1 MVAAVVVA
9 SAVVVAF
16 VSAFV
21 SLPLHHMVCEDRR
34 GFRGVDRLSVL
45 ATFPVFS
52 HFPP

>member
-1 MVAAVVVA
+1 VVAAVAVVVA
-9 SAVVVAF
+9 SVAVVAF
-16 VSAFV
+16 VSSFV
-21 SLPLHHMVCEDRR
+21 SPSDRR